1 MDLAPICGQENTTA
15 LLLDL
20 FLQLLKDEFPEVR
33 LSIISK
39 LVGKFWCFFFIFSQI
54 LSLQGAVNKVVSVE
68 LLEQSLLPAI
78 VHLSEDKQW
87 RVRLAIIEHIPSL
100 AGQLVS
106 FFFSNIFIL
115 F

>member
-39 LVGKFWCFFFIFSQI
+39 LV
-54 LSLQGAVNKVVSVE
+54 
-68 LLEQSLLPAI
+68 
-78 VHLSEDKQW
+78 
-87 RVRLAIIEHIPSL
+87 R
-100 AGQLVS
+100 
-106 FFFSNIFIL
+106 
-115 F
+115 